1 MKSIKRTVHK
11 AFIISGLLLF
21 VIYLFAFTQK
31 KNDTTSIFNNDI
43 CSCDSIWVDELTQVY
58 MDSDSNLFSV
68 QTKEPFDYHLKID
81 SNYVLVNGREY
92 HYLLEGG
99 GIIDTVGY
107 LSINDS
113 SYIYRYKPNGKDAV
127 LFNFNAKTGK
137 EWTPKNGGR
146 FDVYN
151 VRLENKYYSSKV
163 KDTIYVFKFDFNDIK
178 LGFEEYFDEIKL
190 TRNDGILMISFTNGV
205 HCYTKNGL
213 KIK

>member
-1 MKSIKRTVHK
+1 M
-11 AFIISGLLLF
+11 LLLF
-21 VIYLFAFTQK
+21 MTYLFAFTQK

-58 MDSDSNLFSV
+58 MDSDSNIFSV
-68 QTKEPFDYHLKID
+68 MTREPFIYHFEID
-81 SNYVLVNGREY
+81 SNYISIDGRKY
-92 HYLLEGG
+92 HYLLEVG

-107 LSINDS
+107 LSVNDS
-113 SYIYRYKPNGKDAV
+113 SYIYRYKPNGADAV
-127 LFNFNAKTGK
+127 LFDFNTNPDK

-151 VRLENKYYSSKV
+151 VRFKNKYYSSKAL
-163 KDTIYVFKFDFNDIK
+163 DTVYVFKFDFNRIK

-205 HCYTKNGL
+205 NCYTKNGL